1 MYRTFVLGFLFIF
14 FGCYSKKNIE
24 LVNYEK
30 IVSHRNKGL
39 AYLEEENF
47 TEAEKEFK
55 ELTFLAPQDP
65 LGYANL
71 GLTYLKSDGQINKS
85 EQWLKKALE
94 LNQKDPEIRILLILY
109 YELNSQDSL
118 AFNILKES
126 INYSPNHIKT
136 LYKLTEYYLKR
147 NDINSKQIAQIYL
160 KKIVELIP
168 ANISAQL
175 KLIEILLN
183 ENKIS
188 EATRG
193 LNKISQ
199 IFPKLPENSV
209 EMLENSIRFLNM
221 EDLDQAKTYV
231 MIFEN
236 LIRPTSF
243 YKSSLIE
250 LKGNVGPVS
259 GSPILRFTKI
269 EPVKKYK
276 KAKDYALSKNKIGLF
291 SSSISFLFIMSLLLF
306 NGYGFIDQL
315 ITSDILKSLLPFN
328 IHSGFAQSGLFFL
341 ILFILNSIISIPFSY
356 YNTFVIEEKFGFNRT
371 TKSTFFLDILKSFLL
386 SILIGGAL
394 LFLALY
400 LYDNLNDGFWLWL
413 WIGLSFL
420 IIFINM
426 FYADLIVPIFN
437 KLKPLDDGEL
447 RQKIEKY
454 SKEVGYLLK
463 NIYVIDGSKRSTKA
477 NAFFSGLGPRKTIAL
492 YDTLIEKHTEDELV
506 AVLAHEVGHFKKKHI
521 FSGLIMSII
530 QIGVMTF
537 FFELCLKL
545 PEISLALGGS
555 EASFHLGL
563 IGFSIIFS
571 PISMLSGILMNYISR
586 KNEFEADAYAKE
598 TFNGE
603 DLSLALK
610 KLSVDSLSNIYPHPL
625 YVFFHYSHPPL
636 IQRLR
641 ALN

>member
-1 MYRTFVLGFLFIF
+1 MSTQLWFFI
-14 FGCYSKKNIE
+14 
-24 LVNYEK
+24 
-30 IVSHRNKGL
+30 IVSLVIFNYLFSNILDYVNHRN
-39 AYLEEENF
+39 
-47 TEAEKEFK
+47 
-55 ELTFLAPQDP
+55 
-65 LGYANL
+65 
-71 GLTYLKSDGQINKS
+71 
-85 EQWLKKALE
+85 W
-94 LNQKDPEIRILLILY
+94 KDEI
-109 YELNSQDSL
+109 
-118 AFNILKES
+118 
-126 INYSPNHIKT
+126 PN
-136 LYKLTEYYLKR
+136 
-147 NDINSKQIAQIYL
+147 
-160 KKIVELIP
+160 
-168 ANISAQL
+168 
-175 KLIEILLN
+175 
-183 ENKIS
+183 
-188 EATRG
+188 
-193 LNKISQ
+193 
-199 IFPKLPENSV
+199 
-209 EMLENSIRFLNM
+209 
-221 EDLDQAKTYV
+221 
-231 MIFEN
+231 
-236 LIRPTSF
+236 
-243 YKSSLIE
+243 E
-250 LKGNVGPVS
+250 LKDFYN
-259 GSPILRFTKI
+259 K
-269 EPVKKYK
+269 EKYK
-276 KAKDYALSKNKIGLF
+276 TAKDYALSKNKIGLF

-315 ITSDILKSLLPFN
+315 VSSDILKSFLPFDIN
-328 IHSGFAQSGLFFL
+328 SSFAQSGLFFL
-341 ILFILNSIISIPFSY
+341 ILFLLNSIISIPFSY
-356 YNTFVIEEKFGFNRT
+356 YNTFIIEEKFGFNKT
-371 TKSTFFLDILKSFLL
+371 TNSTFFLDILKSSLL
-386 SILIGGAL
+386 SIFIGGAL

-420 IIFINM
+420 MIFINM

-563 IGFSIIFS
+563 IGFSIVFS

>member
-1 MYRTFVLGFLFIF
+1 MATQLWFFIIISLVVFNYLFSIILD
-14 FGCYSKKNIE
+14 Y
-24 LVNYEK
+24 VN
-30 IVSHRNKGL
+30 HRN
-39 AYLEEENF
+39 
-47 TEAEKEFK
+47 
-55 ELTFLAPQDP
+55 
-65 LGYANL
+65 
-71 GLTYLKSDGQINKS
+71 
-85 EQWLKKALE
+85 W
-94 LNQKDPEIRILLILY
+94 KDEI
-109 YELNSQDSL
+109 
-118 AFNILKES
+118 
-126 INYSPNHIKT
+126 PN
-136 LYKLTEYYLKR
+136 
-147 NDINSKQIAQIYL
+147 
-160 KKIVELIP
+160 
-168 ANISAQL
+168 
-175 KLIEILLN
+175 
-183 ENKIS
+183 
-188 EATRG
+188 
-193 LNKISQ
+193 
-199 IFPKLPENSV
+199 
-209 EMLENSIRFLNM
+209 
-221 EDLDQAKTYV
+221 
-231 MIFEN
+231 
-236 LIRPTSF
+236 
-243 YKSSLIE
+243 E
-250 LKGNVGPVS
+250 LKDFYN
-259 GSPILRFTKI
+259 
-269 EPVKKYK
+269 EEKYK
-276 KAKDYALSKNKIGLF
+276 TAKSYALSKNKIGLF
-291 SSSISFLFIMSLLLF
+291 SSSISFLFIISLLLF

-315 ITSDILKSLLPFN
+315 VSSDILKSFLPFDIN
-328 IHSGFAQSGLFFL
+328 SSFAQSGLFFL

-356 YNTFVIEEKFGFNRT
+356 YNTFIIEEKFGFNKT

-386 SILIGGAL
+386 SIFVGGAL

-400 LYDNLNDGFWLWL
+400 LYDNLNEGFWLWL
-413 WIGLSFL
+413 WIGLSL
-420 IIFINM
+420 LMIFINM

-437 KLKPLDDGEL
+437 KLRPLDDGEL

-530 QIGVMTF
+530 QIGIMTL

-555 EASFHLGL
+555 ETSFHLGL
-563 IGFSIIFS
+563 IGFSIVFS

-598 TFNGE
+598 TFNGD

-636 IQRLR
+636 IERLR

>member
-1 MYRTFVLGFLFIF
+1 MATQLWFFI
-14 FGCYSKKNIE
+14 
-24 LVNYEK
+24 
-30 IVSHRNKGL
+30 IVSLVVFNYLFTNILDYVNHRN
-39 AYLEEENF
+39 
-47 TEAEKEFK
+47 
-55 ELTFLAPQDP
+55 
-65 LGYANL
+65 
-71 GLTYLKSDGQINKS
+71 
-85 EQWLKKALE
+85 W
-94 LNQKDPEIRILLILY
+94 KDEI
-109 YELNSQDSL
+109 
-118 AFNILKES
+118 
-126 INYSPNHIKT
+126 PN
-136 LYKLTEYYLKR
+136 
-147 NDINSKQIAQIYL
+147 
-160 KKIVELIP
+160 
-168 ANISAQL
+168 
-175 KLIEILLN
+175 
-183 ENKIS
+183 
-188 EATRG
+188 
-193 LNKISQ
+193 
-199 IFPKLPENSV
+199 
-209 EMLENSIRFLNM
+209 
-221 EDLDQAKTYV
+221 
-231 MIFEN
+231 
-236 LIRPTSF
+236 
-243 YKSSLIE
+243 E
-250 LKGNVGPVS
+250 LKDFYN
-259 GSPILRFTKI
+259 K
-269 EPVKKYK
+269 EKYK
-276 KAKDYALSKNKIGLF
+276 TAKDYALSKNKIGLF

-315 ITSDILKSLLPFN
+315 VSSDILKSFLPFDIN
-328 IHSGFAQSGLFFL
+328 SSFAQSGLFFF

-356 YNTFVIEEKFGFNRT
+356 YNTFIIEEKFGFNKT
-371 TKSTFFLDILKSFLL
+371 TKSTFFLDILKSSLL
-386 SILIGGAL
+386 SIFIGGAL

-420 IIFINM
+420 MIFINM

-537 FFELCLKL
+537 FFELCLRL

-571 PISMLSGILMNYISR
+571 PISMLSGILINYISR

-636 IQRLR
+636 IERLR

>member
-1 MYRTFVLGFLFIF
+1 MTTLFWFFIIISLVVLNYLF
-14 FGCYSKKNIE
+14 S
-24 LVNYEK
+24 
-30 IVSHRNKGL
+30 
-39 AYLEEENF
+39 
-47 TEAEKEFK
+47 
-55 ELTFLAPQDP
+55 
-65 LGYANL
+65 
-71 GLTYLKSDGQINKS
+71 
-85 EQWLKKALE
+85 
-94 LNQKDPEIRILLILY
+94 
-109 YELNSQDSL
+109 
-118 AFNILKES
+118 NILDYVNHSNWKDE
-126 INYSPNHIKT
+126 IPN
-136 LYKLTEYYLKR
+136 
-147 NDINSKQIAQIYL
+147 
-160 KKIVELIP
+160 
-168 ANISAQL
+168 
-175 KLIEILLN
+175 
-183 ENKIS
+183 
-188 EATRG
+188 
-193 LNKISQ
+193 
-199 IFPKLPENSV
+199 
-209 EMLENSIRFLNM
+209 
-221 EDLDQAKTYV
+221 
-231 MIFEN
+231 
-236 LIRPTSF
+236 
-243 YKSSLIE
+243 E
-250 LKGNVGPVS
+250 LKDFYN
-259 GSPILRFTKI
+259 K
-269 EPVKKYK
+269 KKYK

-291 SSSISFLFIMSLLLF
+291 SSSISFLFIMTLLVF

-315 ITSDILKSLLPFN
+315 VNMDILKSFFLFDLN
-328 IHSGFAQSGLFFL
+328 SSFAQSGLFFL

-356 YNTFVIEEKFGFNRT
+356 YNTFIIEEKFGFNKT
-371 TKSTFFLDILKSFLL
+371 TKSTFFLDILKSFFL
-386 SILIGGAL
+386 SVFIGGAL

-420 IIFINM
+420 MILINM

-447 RQKIEKY
+447 RQKIEEY

-530 QIGVMTF
+530 QIGIMTF